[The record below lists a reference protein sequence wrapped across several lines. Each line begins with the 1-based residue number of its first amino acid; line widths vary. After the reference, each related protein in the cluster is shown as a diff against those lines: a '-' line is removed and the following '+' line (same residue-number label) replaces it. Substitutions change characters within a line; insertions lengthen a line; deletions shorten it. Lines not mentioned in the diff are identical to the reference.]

1 MIAVSRTPPTH
12 THIFELYWTTRVPRA
27 RPRTTLPK
35 ELDNMGLISQ
45 NGMTPEEQQANQQAN
60 QEHMANLQFADDGTM
75 DEGYID
81 KVTESELNPG
91 TISTL
96 SNLLSKDF
104 VLGNLSDAEVHEHR
118 WLTRQL
124 VLEIEAMHP
133 REDSMWQGR
142 FRQVAS
148 GKRRDALRPL
158 DEAQKSVMQ
167 QFIMGVINRATR
179 SKDGWQQEESNK
191 VYRVSERRDTS
202 EEDEGFLFS

>member
-1 MIAVSRTPPTH
+1 
-12 THIFELYWTTRVPRA
+12 
-27 RPRTTLPK
+27 
-35 ELDNMGLISQ
+35 MGLIRQ